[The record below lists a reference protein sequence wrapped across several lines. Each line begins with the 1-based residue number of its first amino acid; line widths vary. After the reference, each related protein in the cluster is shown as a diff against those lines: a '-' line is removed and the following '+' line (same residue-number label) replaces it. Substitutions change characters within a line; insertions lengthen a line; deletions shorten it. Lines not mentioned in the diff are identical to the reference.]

1 MRVKTDEKRQA
12 IIKAAVKV
20 FKKEGYERASMESIA
35 RKVGGSKAT
44 LYSYFKSK
52 QELFTEAMKV
62 TVESAVERIN
72 PLLDAESEDV
82 QGVLGRFAEAYLAFI
97 VSDEI
102 LPITRAI
109 VSEGFTR
116 GLGTALYDQ
125 GPRRGIHL
133 MAEFLAKEMR
143 QGRLRSAD
151 PITAALHLKGLIESD
166 HFEAALYG
174 AKPTRERKAAITDA
188 VNVFLAAYSQQ
199 SISNGQINDD

>member
-1 MRVKTDEKRQA
+1 MRVKTDEKRQV
-12 IIKAAVKV
+12 IIEAAVKV
-20 FKKEGYERASMESIA
+20 FKKEGYERASMASIA
-35 RKVGGSKAT
+35 RRVGGSKAT

-52 QELFTEAMKV
+52 EELFEAAMKT
-62 TVESAVERIN
+62 TVEGAAERIL
-72 PLLDAESEDV
+72 PLLDVESEDV
-82 QGVLGRFAEAYLAFI
+82 QGVLERFAEAYVAFV

-109 VSEGFTR
+109 VSEGFTQE
-116 GLGTALYDQ
+116 LGAALYDQ

-133 MAEFLAKEMR
+133 MAEFLAEEMR
-143 QGRLRSAD
+143 RGRMRSTD

-188 VNVFLAAYSQQ
+188 IDVFLAAYRP
-199 SISNGQINDD
+199 IGQLG

>member
-20 FKKEGYERASMESIA
+20 FKKEGYERASMDSIA
-35 RKVGGSKAT
+35 RRVGGSKAT
-44 LYSYFKSK
+44 LYAYFKSK
-52 QELFTEAMKV
+52 EELFEAAMKT
-62 TVESAVERIN
+62 TVESAAERIM

-82 QGVLGRFAEAYLAFI
+82 QGVLERFAEAYLTFI

-109 VSEGFTR
+109 VSEGFTKE
-116 GLGTALYDQ
+116 LGAALYDQ

-133 MAEFLAKEMR
+133 MAGFLAEEMR
-143 QGRLRSAD
+143 WGRMRSTD
-151 PITAALHLKGLIESD
+151 PTTAALHLKGLIESD

-188 VNVFLAAYSQQ
+188 IDVFLAAYRPT
-199 SISNGQINDD
+199 DR